1 MASNTQV
8 IPSSAAAGQV
18 VQKNARK
25 LKLRSPPEFTDKE
38 EERKYKLGKLA
49 AAFRIFAQ
57 RGFDEGIAGH
67 LTLRDPI
74 LKDHFWVNPF
84 GRAFS
89 QMTVS
94 DLLLI
99 SPQGEI
105 VMGGKPDRQVY
116 NEAAYAIHH
125 AVHSARPDVEA
136 ACHSHSVYGRAF
148 STLGIES
155 VKYLFVFLPKSRC
168 VTIRLTSALSLD
180 ITTQDACAFFNDLAV
195 YRGFGGAVLDSDEG
209 DNIAKAL
216 GQKKAVILQN
226 HGLLTTGTSIE
237 AAVWWFINLESLCRI
252 QLLADA
258 AAGGRQIKT
267 IKAGEKE
274 AEFTY
279 KVIGSHLIGWAQAQ
293 PYFDQIHERSNGAY
307 LQ

>member
-148 STLGIES
+148 STLGID
-155 VKYLFVFLPKSRC
+155 
-168 VTIRLTSALSLD
+168 LD

>member
-1 MASNTQV
+1 MASQTDV
-8 IPSSAAAGQV
+8 VSESSAPAGEI
-18 VQKNARK
+18 VQKNAK
-25 LKLRSPPEFTDKE
+25 KFKFIPPPTFSNKE

-49 AAFRIFAQ
+49 AAFRIFAHH
-57 RGFDEGIAGH
+57 GFDEGVAGH

-74 LKDHFWVNPF
+74 LTDHFWVNPF

-99 SPQGEI
+99 NPQGEI

-125 AVHSARPDVEA
+125 AIHTARPDVEA

-148 STLGIES
+148 STLGID
-155 VKYLFVFLPKSRC
+155 
-168 VTIRLTSALSLD
+168 LD
-180 ITTQDACAFFNDLAV
+180 ITTQDACAFYNDLAV
-195 YRGFGGAVLDSDEG
+195 YRGFGGVVLASEEG

-226 HGLLTTGTSIE
+226 HGLLTTSTSIE
-237 AAVWWFINLESLCRI
+237 AAVWWFISLESLCRI

-258 AAGGRQIKT
+258 AAGGRGIQT
-267 IKAGEKE
+267 IKAGDQE
-274 AEFTY
+274 AKFTY
-279 KVIGSHLIGWAQAQ
+279 QAVGSHMAGWAQAQ
-293 PYFDQIHERSNGAY
+293 PYFDQIHEKTGGAY

>member
-1 MASNTQV
+1 MASRTEV
-8 IPSSAAAGQV
+8 VSESSAPTGEI
-18 VQKNARK
+18 VQKNAK
-25 LKLRSPPEFTDKE
+25 KFKFSLPPTFDNKE

-49 AAFRIFAQ
+49 AAFRIFAHH
-57 RGFDEGIAGH
+57 GFDEGVAGH

-74 LKDHFWVNPF
+74 LTDHFWVNPF

-99 SPQGEI
+99 NPQGEI

-125 AVHSARPDVEA
+125 AIHTARPDVEA

-148 STLGIES
+148 STLGID
-155 VKYLFVFLPKSRC
+155 
-168 VTIRLTSALSLD
+168 LD
-180 ITTQDACAFFNDLAV
+180 ITTQDACVFYNDLAV
-195 YRGFGGAVLDSDEG
+195 YRGFGGVVLASEEG
-209 DNIAKAL
+209 ANIAKAL

-226 HGLLTTGTSIE
+226 HGLLTTSTSIE
-237 AAVWWFINLESLCRI
+237 AAVWWFISLESLCRI

-258 AAGGRQIKT
+258 AAGGRGIKT
-267 IKAGEKE
+267 IKAGDKE
-274 AEFTY
+274 AAFTHQA
-279 KVIGSHLIGWAQAQ
+279 IGSHMAGWAQAQ
-293 PYFDQIHERSNGAY
+293 PYFDQIHEKTGGAY

>member
-1 MASNTQV
+1 MASKTEV
-8 IPSSAAAGQV
+8 VSESSTPTV
-18 VQKNARK
+18 NIVQKNARK
-25 LKLRSPPEFTDKE
+25 FKFIPPPTFTDKE

-57 RGFDEGIAGH
+57 HGFDEGIAGH

-99 SPQGEI
+99 SPEGEI

-125 AVHSARPDVEA
+125 AIHSARPDVEA

-148 STLGIES
+148 STLGID
-155 VKYLFVFLPKSRC
+155 
-168 VTIRLTSALSLD
+168 LD
-180 ITTQDACAFFNDLAV
+180 ITTQDACAFYNDLAV
-195 YRGFGGAVLDSDEG
+195 YRGFGGTVLASEEG

-226 HGLLTTGTSIE
+226 HGLLTTSTSIE
-237 AAVWWFINLESLCRI
+237 GAVWWFISLESLCRI

-258 AAGGRQIKT
+258 AAGGRGIKT
-267 IKAGEKE
+267 IKAGEAE
-274 AEFTY
+274 AAFTY
-279 KVIGSHLIGWAQAQ
+279 KATGSHLAGWAQAQ
-293 PYFDQIHERSNGAY
+293 PYFDQIHEKSGGAY

>member
-1 MASNTQV
+1 MASKTEV
-8 IPSSAAAGQV
+8 VSESSTPTV
-18 VQKNARK
+18 NIVQKNARK
-25 LKLRSPPEFTDKE
+25 FKFIPPPTFTDKE

-57 RGFDEGIAGH
+57 HGFDEGIAGH

-99 SPQGEI
+99 SPEGEI

-125 AVHSARPDVEA
+125 AIHSARPDVEA

-148 STLGIES
+148 STLGID
-155 VKYLFVFLPKSRC
+155 
-168 VTIRLTSALSLD
+168 LD
-180 ITTQDACAFFNDLAV
+180 ITTQDACAFYNDLAV
-195 YRGFGGAVLDSDEG
+195 YRGFGGTVLASEEG

-216 GQKKAVILQN
+216 GRKKAVILQN
-226 HGLLTTGTSIE
+226 HGLLTTSTSIE
-237 AAVWWFINLESLCRI
+237 GAVWWFISLESLCRI

-258 AAGGRQIKT
+258 AAGGRGIKT
-267 IKAGEKE
+267 IKAGEAE
-274 AEFTY
+274 AAFTY
-279 KVIGSHLIGWAQAQ
+279 KATGSHLAGWAQAQ
-293 PYFDQIHERSNGAY
+293 PYFDQIHEKSGGAY

>member
-1 MASNTQV
+1 MASQTQALSE
-8 IPSSAAAGQV
+8 SSAPPASDV
-18 VQKNARK
+18 VQKNAKK
-25 LKLRSPPEFTDKE
+25 LKFIPPPTFTDKE

-49 AAFRIFAQ
+49 AAFRIFAEY
-57 RGFDEGIAGH
+57 GFDEGVAGH

-74 LKDHFWVNPF
+74 LTDHFWVNPF

-99 SPQGEI
+99 NPEGEI

-116 NEAAYAIHH
+116 NELLI
-125 AVHSARPDVEA
+125 
-136 ACHSHSVYGRAF
+136 
-148 STLGIES
+148 
-155 VKYLFVFLPKSRC
+155 
-168 VTIRLTSALSLD
+168 SLD
-180 ITTQDACAFFNDLAV
+180 ITTQDACAFYNDLAV
-195 YRGFGGAVLDSDEG
+195 YRGFGGVVLAAEEG
-209 DNIAKAL
+209 NNIAKAL
-216 GQKKAVILQN
+216 GQNKAVILQN

-237 AAVWWFINLESLCRI
+237 AAVWWFISLESLCRI

-258 AAGGRQIKT
+258 AAGGRGIQT

-279 KVIGSHLIGWAQAQ
+279 RAVGSHMAGWAQAQ
-293 PYFDQIHERSNGAY
+293 PYFDRIHEKTGGAH
-307 LQ
+307 LL

>member
-1 MASNTQV
+1 MATSTE
-8 IPSSAAAGQV
+8 V
-18 VQKNARK
+18 VSPATSTTKPVQQNAK
-25 LKLRSPPEFTDKE
+25 KFKFVLPQTFTDKQ

-57 RGFDEGIAGH
+57 LGFDEGLAGH

-84 GRAFS
+84 GLAFS

-99 SPQGEI
+99 NPEGEI
-105 VMGGKPDRQVY
+105 VMGGKPNRQIY
-116 NEAAYAIHH
+116 NEAAFAIHH
-125 AVHSARPDVEA
+125 AIHTARPDIEA

-148 STLGIES
+148 STLGIN
-155 VKYLFVFLPKSRC
+155 
-168 VTIRLTSALSLD
+168 LD
-180 ITTQDACAFFNDLAV
+180 ITTQDACAFYNDLAL
-195 YRGFGGAVLDSDEG
+195 YSSFGGVVLAAEEG

-216 GQKKAVILQN
+216 GQKKAIILQN
-226 HGLLTTGTSIE
+226 HGLLTLGTSIE
-237 AAVWWFINLESLCRI
+237 AAVWWFISLDSLCRI

-258 AAGGRQIKT
+258 AAGGRGIKT
-267 IKAGEKE
+267 VKAPDAE
-274 AEFTY
+274 AQFTY
-279 KVIGSHLIGWAQAQ
+279 NAVGSHMAGWAQAQ
-293 PYFDQIHERSNGAY
+293 PYFDQIHEKTGGAY